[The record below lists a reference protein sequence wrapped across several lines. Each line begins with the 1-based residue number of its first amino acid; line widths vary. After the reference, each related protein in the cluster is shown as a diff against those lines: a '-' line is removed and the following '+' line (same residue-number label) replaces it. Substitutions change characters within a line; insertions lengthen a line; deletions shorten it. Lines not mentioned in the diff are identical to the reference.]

1 MHRIEIL
8 TALFTLQ
15 LLILST
21 GTHFQRV
28 SEHYMVTRTFL
39 SIFSSQGTINKQTGP
54 AQRPQ
59 LQCGVVGSTIQS
71 TRHRVLASFFL
82 PGIVDPPQGP
92 QGPPTTPKMAKNK
105 HPHFSCS
112 DQTTTTPISGKNS
125 FVKKLHPPATKR
137 YTFECGARPEGS
149 ASYNYKLKGFRFS
162 SLLNIYL

>member
-8 TALFTLQ
+8 TALFSLQ

-39 SIFSSQGTINKQTGP
+39 SIFSSQGTINKQTRP

-82 PGIVDPPQGP
+82 PGIVDPPRAP
-92 QGPPTTPKMAKNK
+92 KAPPLPPKWQKNK

-125 FVKKLHPPATKR
+125 FVKNYI
-137 YTFECGARPEGS
+137 YTPQGRRGIH
-149 ASYNYKLKGFRFS
+149 
-162 SLLNIYL
+162 LNAGQGPRVQVVKNNVLICRGPRA